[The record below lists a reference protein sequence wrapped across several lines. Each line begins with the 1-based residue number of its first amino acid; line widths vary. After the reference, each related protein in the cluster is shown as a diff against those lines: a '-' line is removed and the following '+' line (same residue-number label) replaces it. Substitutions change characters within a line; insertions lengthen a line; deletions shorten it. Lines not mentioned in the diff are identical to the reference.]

1 MDELLFDGNTAI
13 EAILDDA
20 ASELELAAT
29 DVIEYDSTDI
39 DDVAEIEDDDV
50 GPLEDDEDL
59 KEEIDYLTNTESY
72 DDDVITYPVYSDDL
86 GEEDEDDDEDD
97 EYNSETDDE
106 ELDNYLY

>member
-59 KEEIDYLTNTESY
+59 KEEIDYLADTESY
-72 DDDVITYPVYSDDL
+72 DDDVITYPVYS
-86 GEEDEDDDEDD
+86 EEDESYDDEDDDEYD
-97 EYNSETDDE
+97 SETDDD

>member
-59 KEEIDYLTNTESY
+59 KEEIDYLADTESY

-86 GEEDEDDDEDD
+86 GDDDDEDD
-97 EYNSETDDE
+97 EYDSDTDDE